1 MLFNDIGNK
10 NYFFY
15 DIYNSQEPSY
25 SENLSLFSDNENS
38 EINKDIGLNDK
49 KDSFQFNAF
58 HNEIKKNNLS
68 NLPTCFITKNDCLQ
82 KDNIVNFNKEA
93 SVKDETYKYFSFEET
108 LKILKVKGSLNFIE
122 KYKINKYIEDAEFK
136 LCNRKTKRQNN
147 ENIPYN
153 TQENKDE
160 KKKSKRGRKQNGN
173 SIRQEHTKTSGDNII
188 KKIKA
193 KLMLFLVI
201 FMNKLLG
208 KKKEDIKK
216 IYQLDYKYVDQLK
229 KDIDL
234 DLLKMSLKNI
244 LTKDITSK
252 LKKLDK
258 NFNKKFI
265 QKIENEEEPIE
276 DYETIMFVLNMTF
289 GDWLSLITFKK
300 SINEIIIEKGQEKNE
315 SKINIEKIRESL
327 NEVNT
332 QLNKIIE
339 NYDETDASLFIFYL
353 YNYERYFFIKAG
365 RNKKSYEQF
374 KYKLSLFI
382 INNIIITILILF
394 ISV

>member
-1 MLFNDIGNK
+1 M
-10 NYFFY
+10 
-15 DIYNSQEPSY
+15 
-25 SENLSLFSDNENS
+25 
-38 EINKDIGLNDK
+38 
-49 KDSFQFNAF
+49 
-58 HNEIKKNNLS
+58 NLS
-68 NLPTCFITKNDCLQ
+68 NLPTCFFTKNDCLQ

-93 SVKDETYKYFSFEET
+93 SVKDETYKYFSFED
-108 LKILKVKGSLNFIE
+108 ILQILEEKGSLKIIE
-122 KYKINKYIEDAEFK
+122 KYKKNQFIVDAEIR

-147 ENIPYN
+147 EDISYN

-160 KKKSKRGRKQNGN
+160 KKKSKRGRKPNGN
-173 SIRQEHTKTSGDNII
+173 SERQEHTKASGDNII
-188 KKIKA
+188 KTIKA

-234 DLLKMSLKNI
+234 DLLKMSLKNVVS
-244 LTKDITSK
+244 KDITSK

-327 NEVNT
+327 NEVNA
-332 QLNKIIE
+332 QLNK
-339 NYDETDASLFIFYL
+339 L
-353 YNYERYFFIKAG
+353 
-365 RNKKSYEQF
+365 
-374 KYKLSLFI
+374 
-382 INNIIITILILF
+382 
-394 ISV
+394 